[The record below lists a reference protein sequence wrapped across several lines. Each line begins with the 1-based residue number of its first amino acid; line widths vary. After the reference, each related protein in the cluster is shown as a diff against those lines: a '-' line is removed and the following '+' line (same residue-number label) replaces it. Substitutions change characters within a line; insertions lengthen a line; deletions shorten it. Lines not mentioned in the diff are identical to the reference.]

1 MFFCSEILCS
11 CHQSRHLEHKQ
22 PQHLRPATH
31 LWRLF
36 TLCELTENMRQQG
49 DNTFIDLLNAL
60 QIGALKPELFTRMIL
75 EFLDER
81 DSGGDTTA
89 NLQFVEE
96 VDVSYIFL
104 NLPHKKYVIANI
116 LRDSDQ
122 SDRRAILNVNV
133 KNINE
138 RILGMLEGQLHELLS
153 ADSVDRRDENSLD
166 ADIQIV
172 NQVTNKG
179 VPDHVLRLRIGSV
192 CLIMRNLNIADWSM
206 VPR

>member
-1 MFFCSEILCS
+1 MVNEVEIVQNDRLASNLHSIAMHKVLSSVFIPIGTLSEEAQEGRNNDYKRFRENNKVFCRMADPCSSDRCEINDETLFAYEWRS
-11 CHQSRHLEHKQ
+11 
-22 PQHLRPATH
+22 AT
-31 LWRLF
+31 
-36 TLCELTENMRQQG
+36 
-49 DNTFIDLLNAL
+49 
-60 QIGALKPELFTRMIL
+60 
-75 EFLDER
+75 
-81 DSGGDTTA
+81 DTYLIT
-89 NLQFVEE
+89 NVF
-96 VDVSYIFL
+96 
-104 NLPHKKYVIANI
+104 PANI

-179 VPDHVLRLRIGSV
+179 VPDHVLRLKIGSV